1 MDIKKIISI
10 SIIFI
15 VLLAIATVVIAQ
27 VKPQMHKTFMFEQ
40 IIFKRST
47 K

>member
-1 MDIKKIISI
+1 MDIKKIITA

-27 VKPQMHKTFMFEQ
+27 IKPQMHKTLMFEQ
-40 IIFKRST
+40 IIYKRA

>member
-1 MDIKKIISI
+1 MNIKKLVTA

-15 VLLAIATVVIAQ
+15 VLLAIATIVIVQA
-27 VKPQMHKTFMFEQ
+27 KPQLHKTFMFEQ
-40 IIFKRST
+40 IIYKRST

>member
-1 MDIKKIISI
+1 MNIKKILTV

-15 VLLAIATVVIAQ
+15 VLLAIATIAIGQ
-27 VKPQMHKTFMFEQ
+27 LKPQMHKTFMFEQ
-40 IIFKRST
+40 IIYKRA

>member
-1 MDIKKIISI
+1 MNIKKLVTA

-15 VLLAIATVVIAQ
+15 VLLAIATIVIVQ
-27 VKPQMHKTFMFEQ
+27 SKPQVHKTFMFEL
-40 IIFKRST
+40 IIYKSST